1 MKAASRLCSAPL
13 LIASAIRVGLPL
25 ICWVLTL
32 SPIQL
37 CAQTNPGDQ
46 DNKLEPVRT
55 SITVVEKISTEAPA
69 NVLVIGQK
77 QLQEIPG
84 VNLDDRLR
92 DVPGFS
98 LFRRSSGLAA
108 HPTTQGVSLRGI
120 GSSGASRTLLLWDGV
135 PVNDPFGGWG
145 YWTRF
150 SPGEIE
156 RVEVSR
162 GASTSIFGN
171 LAAGGVISLWS
182 REAEKRHVSA
192 SYEAGNRNA
201 HDVYAGYSDLW
212 SHWAVSVD
220 ARAFR
225 TDGYFIVP
233 ATLRGTIDRMANV
246 RVVTSGT
253 RLDYFGAADR
263 VFAKFD
269 MLAEERH
276 NGTALQ
282 NNSTGLG
289 SVSLHY
295 AHDFGHDEFS
305 VLGFHTREQFHS

>member
-46 DNKLEPVRT
+46 DNKLEPVHT
-55 SITVVEKISTEAPA
+55 SITIVENISTEAPA

-77 QLQEIPG
+77 QLQVIPG

-120 GSSGASRTLLLWDGV
+120 GSSGASRTLLLWEGV
-135 PVNDPFGGWG
+135 PVNDPFGGWV

-150 SPGEIE
+150 PPGEI
-156 RVEVSR
+156 
-162 GASTSIFGN
+162 
-171 LAAGGVISLWS
+171 
-182 REAEKRHVSA
+182 
-192 SYEAGNRNA
+192 
-201 HDVYAGYSDLW
+201 
-212 SHWAVSVD
+212 
-220 ARAFR
+220 ARRPWLF
-225 TDGYFIVP
+225 T
-233 ATLRGTIDRMANV
+233 
-246 RVVTSGT
+246 
-253 RLDYFGAADR
+253 
-263 VFAKFD
+263 
-269 MLAEERH
+269 
-276 NGTALQ
+276 
-282 NNSTGLG
+282 
-289 SVSLHY
+289 
-295 AHDFGHDEFS
+295 
-305 VLGFHTREQFHS
+305 